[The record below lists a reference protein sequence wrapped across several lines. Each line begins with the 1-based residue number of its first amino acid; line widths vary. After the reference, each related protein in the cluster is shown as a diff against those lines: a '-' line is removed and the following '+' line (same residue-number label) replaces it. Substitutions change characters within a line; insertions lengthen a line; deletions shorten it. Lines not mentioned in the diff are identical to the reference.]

1 MSQLTS
7 PRCILFDLDGTLV
20 DSVADISASAN
31 FVRESLGME
40 PLPESELT
48 RFVGDG
54 ALRLM
59 QRALAGRRDAPPE
72 IDGMDVREA
81 LRAFRAHYHEHCLDR
96 TKPYPGVVAT
106 LGELAPLPM
115 AIVSNKPEPMC
126 VTIAEGLGLS
136 EFLGAVVGARP
147 SVPVKPDPSL
157 LLAALSELGIA
168 DGAENVW
175 MVGDSGNDVL
185 AAREIGAT
193 AVAVDWG
200 LTEPSAL
207 LELKPDLML
216 SEFAELASRV

>member
-1 MSQLTS
+1 
-7 PRCILFDLDGTLV
+7 
-20 DSVADISASAN
+20 
-31 FVRESLGME
+31 ME
-40 PLPESELT
+40 PLPDSELT

-157 LLAALSELGIA
+157 LLAALSELAIA